1 VAATGSARELTLR
14 ALIAGGAIGVVLA
27 AGNVYM
33 GLKTGWTDTGNVT
46 AAMLGFAIFGLV
58 GRRASY
64 GRLEN
69 NITMITAVSAG
80 LVSFSGGIVYAIPAL
95 RLEGVRPP
103 LAGLAAWSFCV
114 SLLGIGL
121 AAMLRKRFIESE
133 RLAFPTGIATAE
145 LIGTMHTG
153 RAETLGRTRA
163 LALAALLAMIVVWF
177 RDGRP
182 AWLPAATLIPGSVL
196 GVPVAA
202 WELGLAYSPVLL
214 GSGLLVGAR
223 IGVSVLAGAILT
235 SVLLGPLALHL
246 GAIAHADRTS
256 LLPWV
261 IWPAVALMLGSIL
274 TSLAL
279 DWRRWVRGVRDL
291 GSVRI
296 RGHAGYGVLAA
307 LLTLAV
313 LALGWL
319 VFHVGPLPLVAGLA
333 FSIVLGSVCAR
344 ATAETDVAPVTQ
356 MGNLTQLVLGPLSAG
371 QADVNMAAAMVVS
384 GGASHASFTLEDL
397 KTGHL
402 LGARVRPQLLAHVVG
417 AAVGAI
423 VAVAAYELIARA
435 YTIGGKQMQ
444 APAMLTFRGMANLVR
459 SGLVM
464 PPHALVASVIAGGA
478 GIALALGERSR
489 LRRFL
494 PSPFALSIGLLV
506 PGNGATIALG
516 GALAALLRARK
527 PEAYERFGVSAA
539 AGMIVGE
546 SLLGVLIAILV
557 AAGVLAAA

>member
-1 VAATGSARELTLR
+1 MAATGPARELTLR
-14 ALIAGGAIGVVLA
+14 ALIAGAAIGVVLA

-46 AAMLGFAIFGLV
+46 AGVLGFAIFGLL
-58 GRRASY
+58 GRRAAY

-95 RLEGVRPP
+95 RLEGVRPS
-103 LAGLAAWSFCV
+103 LLGLSAWSFCV

-121 AAMLRKRFIESE
+121 AAVLRKRFIETE
-133 RLAFPTGIATAE
+133 QLAFPTGIATAE

-153 RAETLGRTRA
+153 RAQTLGRARA
-163 LALAALLAMIVVWF
+163 LALAALVAMIVVWF

-182 AWLPAATLIPGSVL
+182 AWLPAATLVPGSVL
-196 GVPVAA
+196 GVPLSA

-223 IGVSVLAGAILT
+223 IGASVLVGSILT
-235 SVLLGPLALHL
+235 SVLLGPLAFHL
-246 GAIAHADRTS
+246 GAIAHADRSS

-261 IWPAVALMLGSIL
+261 IWPAVALMLGTIL
-274 TSLAL
+274 TSFAL

-291 GSVRI
+291 GSLRI
-296 RGHAGYGVLAA
+296 GGHASYLVLAA
-307 LLTLAV
+307 LLLLAV
-313 LALGWL
+313 LALGWF
-319 VFHVGPLPLVAGLA
+319 VFRVGPLPLVAGLA
-333 FSIVLGSVCAR
+333 LSIVLGSVCAR

-356 MGNLTQLVLGPLSAG
+356 MGNLSQLVLGPLSPG
-371 QADVNMAAAMVVS
+371 HADVNMAAAMVVS
-384 GGASHASFTLEDL
+384 GGSSHASFTLEDL

-444 APAMLTFRGMANLVR
+444 APAMLQFRGVANLVR
-459 SGLVM
+459 GGLVM
-464 PPHALVASVIAGGA
+464 PPYALVASAIAGA
-478 GIALALGERSR
+478 VGIALALGERTR
-489 LRRFL
+489 LGRFL
-494 PSPFALSIGLLV
+494 PSSFALSIGLLV

-516 GALAALLRARK
+516 GVIAALLRRRK
-527 PEAYERFGVSAA
+527 AEAYERLGVPAA

-546 SLLGVLIAILV
+546 SLVGVLIAILV
-557 AAGVLAAA
+557 ALGVLTAA